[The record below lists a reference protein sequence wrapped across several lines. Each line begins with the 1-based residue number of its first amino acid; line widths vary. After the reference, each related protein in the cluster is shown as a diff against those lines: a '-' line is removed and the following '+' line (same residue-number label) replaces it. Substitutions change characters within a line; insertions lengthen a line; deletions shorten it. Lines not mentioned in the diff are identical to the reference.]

1 MKRVTIGRG
10 IDCDVVIPDDSDKVS
25 RHHLVISFNFFGK
38 KTLSDTSSNGT
49 YLNGN
54 RMLKGASVPVTRKD
68 EIRLGEEWCFDWS
81 LVKDPYANMRKWALG
96 VLIVVLLVLMGF
108 SGWSIYKNFTKEEPV
123 VEIPTTKEDNPTE
136 WNRDSTD
143 KYAPVETS
151 IKTDKA
157 QKKTVTKRK
166 KQKNRRVNT
175 IEKSMGIKKKNSS
188 DSEQNDMPIVN

>member
-10 IDCDVVIPDDSDKVS
+10 IDCDVVIPDDTDKVS

-38 KTLSDTSSNGT
+38 MTLSDTSSNGT

-68 EIRLGEEWCFDWS
+68 EIRLGEEWSFDWS

-96 VLIVVLLVLMGF
+96 ALIVVLLVLMGLL
-108 SGWSIYKNFTKEEPV
+108 GWSIYKNFTKEEPV

-136 WNRDSTD
+136 WNRDSTY

-166 KQKNRRVNT
+166 KEKNRRVNT
-175 IEKSMGIKKKNSS
+175 IEKSMGIKKNNSS
-188 DSEQNDMPIVN
+188 NSEQKDMPIVN

>member
-10 IDCDVVIPDDSDKVS
+10 IDCDVVIPDDTDKVS

-38 KTLSDTSSNGT
+38 MTLSDTSSNGT

-68 EIRLGEEWCFDWS
+68 EIRLGEEWSFDWS

-96 VLIVVLLVLMGF
+96 ALIVVLLVLMGF

-136 WNRDSTD
+136 WNRDSTY

-166 KQKNRRVNT
+166 KEKNRRVNT
-175 IEKSMGIKKKNSS
+175 IEKSMGIKKNNSS
-188 DSEQNDMPIVN
+188 NSEQKDMPIVN

>member
-10 IDCDVVIPDDSDKVS
+10 FDCDVVIPDDSDKVS

-38 KTLSDTSSNGT
+38 MTLSDTSSNGT

-68 EIRLGEEWCFDWS
+68 EIKLGEEWNFDWA
-81 LVKDPYANMRKWALG
+81 LVKDPYANMRKWTLG
-96 VLIVVLLVLMGF
+96 GLIAVLVVLIGL
-108 SGWSIYKNFTKEEPV
+108 SGWSIYKNLTKEEPV
-123 VEIPTTKEDNPTE
+123 VEVPTTKEDNSTE

-151 IKTDKA
+151 INTEKA
-157 QKKTVTKRK
+157 QKKNVTKRK
-166 KQKNRRVNT
+166 KQTNRRVST
-175 IEKSMGIKKKNSS
+175 IEKGMGIKKKNSS

>member
-10 IDCDVVIPDDSDKVS
+10 IDCDVVIPDDTDKVS

-38 KTLSDTSSNGT
+38 MTLSDTSSNGT

-81 LVKDPYANMRKWALG
+81 FVKDPYANMRKWALG
-96 VLIVVLLVLMGF
+96 ALIVVLVVLMGLL
-108 SGWSIYKNFTKEEPV
+108 GWSIYKNVSKEEPV
-123 VEIPTTKEDNPTE
+123 VEIPTTKEDNSKE

-157 QKKTVTKRK
+157 QKKIVTKRK

-175 IEKSMGIKKKNSS
+175 IEKSMGIMKNNSS
-188 DSEQNDMPIVN
+188 NSEQNDMPIVN